1 MIIKFYDLKKN
12 INKNKYFLLYG
23 SNKGLIQETLENTLK
38 PNLSKNIYLYD
49 EIEILKNIDNFR
61 ETMISKSFFEDKKL
75 IIINRVTDKIIF
87 LIEEII
93 EKKIE
98 DIEIVLTTD
107 ILEKKSKLRNF
118 FEKNKNT
125 IIVAFYEDNFQTLNL
140 LAQNFFN
147 KNNIKLSQQN
157 INLIIERSSNDR
169 IYLKNELE
177 KIKNYYNKRKNISTE
192 DIIKLTN
199 LAENFDIAELIDN
212 CLIKNKKKIQNII
225 NENNFSSEDNILL
238 LRTFLNKLKRLHKI
252 KLNIETNK
260 NTEEAISAYRPPI
273 FWKDK
278 EFIRQ
283 QIKTLSKKKIQEM
296 IVDLN
301 KLEIL
306 IKRNPQISNYL
317 INDFILENTNH

>member
-1 MIIKFYDLKKN
+1 M
-12 INKNKYFLLYG
+12 
-23 SNKGLIQETLENTLK
+23 
-38 PNLSKNIYLYD
+38 
-49 EIEILKNIDNFR
+49 
-61 ETMISKSFFEDKKL
+61 
-75 IIINRVTDKIIF
+75 
-87 LIEEII
+87 
-93 EKKIE
+93 
-98 DIEIVLTTD
+98 
-107 ILEKKSKLRNF
+107 
-118 FEKNKNT
+118 
-125 IIVAFYEDNFQTLNL
+125 
-140 LAQNFFN
+140 
-147 KNNIKLSQQN
+147 
-157 INLIIERSSNDR
+157 
-169 IYLKNELE
+169 
-177 KIKNYYNKRKNISTE
+177 
-192 DIIKLTN
+192 
-199 LAENFDIAELIDN
+199 IDN